1 MHKSIHT
8 MPVKIREKIYTIAYK
23 CIEQL
28 WSNRQ
33 ETVTPYAYSE
43 DNWVPS
49 RDFSLRTLLYL

>member
-1 MHKSIHT
+1 